1 MYFAPSCC
9 CLLSA
14 GKKTSKSQSSN
25 LSRSLES
32 LGKESD
38 DSRVSQCNKGH
49 LRSAYL
55 DHHTTGNR
63 CDTIQVTGGQDTNAL
78 TALAIRAV
86 SFWSLGYFPV
96 ANKSSLLFLVCN
108 QIFGNFSLR
117 ISAPSIFLLLEFST
131 EWFALRNLTIFRFS
145 GNLWRKFLCHLPLFL
160 NLCSMESAL
169 NATGNSGNVGS
180 NGKRP
185 SKTLEWF
192 SSSLLMHACWIT
204 RNGRTLAL

>member
-32 LGKESD
+32 LGKREESD
-38 DSRVSQCNKGH
+38 DSRVSQYNKGY

-78 TALAIRAV
+78 TGPGALAIRAI
-86 SFWSLGYFPV
+86 SF
-96 ANKSSLLFLVCN
+96 
-108 QIFGNFSLR
+108 
-117 ISAPSIFLLLEFST
+117 
-131 EWFALRNLTIFRFS
+131 
-145 GNLWRKFLCHLPLFL
+145 
-160 NLCSMESAL
+160 
-169 NATGNSGNVGS
+169 
-180 NGKRP
+180 
-185 SKTLEWF
+185 
-192 SSSLLMHACWIT
+192 
-204 RNGRTLAL
+204 